1 MGDVDVT
8 ALVVALHGYGDKA
21 TDGARAAADA
31 MALGAER
38 EIKRTL
44 RTSSHPRG
52 TPTPSA
58 PGEPPSLVSGA
69 LRRSVKAGRPHQTG
83 AARWEAKTAPT
94 IIYSRIQELGGRT
107 GRGHR
112 TVLPARPYVGPTRIR
127 LIASGDLE
135 RWANRAFIAKV
146 GL

>member
-1 MGDVDVT
+1 VGDVDVT
-8 ALVVALHGYGDKA
+8 ALVVALRGYGDRA
-21 TDGARAAADA
+21 SDGARAAADA

-38 EIKRTL
+38 EIKKTL

-52 TPTPSA
+52 TPSPSA
-58 PGEPPSLVSGA
+58 PGSPPSLVSGA
-69 LRRSVKAGRPHQTG
+69 LRRSVRAGRPRQTG
-83 AARWEAKTAPT
+83 AARWETATAPT
-94 IIYSRIQELGGRT
+94 IVYSRIHELGGWT

-112 TVLPARPYVGPTRIR
+112 TYLPPRPYVAPTRVR
-127 LIASGDLE
+127 LVSSGDLE